1 MDLDKR
7 ERLESKGW
15 KVGSVSDFLELTP
28 EESVLVEIKLALSQS
43 LKERRQNLMTQSE
56 LASKMSS
63 SQPRIAKAENGDASV
78 SIELLIRAML
88 ATGAT
93 PQDIGQV
100 IAGVGQAIANMSS
113 YFCKVWQRIW
123 INRMSNNFGFG
134 GKKSSS
140 KNEPNSSRKNR
151 HIDNH
156 TCYHKDDYLIVDL
169 PPGTRVKKQ

>member
-1 MDLDKR
+1 MLINRINAMDLDKR
-7 ERLESKGW
+7 VRLESKGW

-63 SQPRIAKAENGDASV
+63 RQPRIAKAENGDASV

-100 IAGVGQAIANMSS
+100 IADVG
-113 YFCKVWQRIW
+113 
-123 INRMSNNFGFG
+123 
-134 GKKSSS
+134 
-140 KNEPNSSRKNR
+140 
-151 HIDNH
+151 
-156 TCYHKDDYLIVDL
+156 
-169 PPGTRVKKQ
+169 

>member
-7 ERLESKGW
+7 ARLESKGW
-15 KVGSVSDFLELTP
+15 KVESVSDFLELTP

-56 LASKMSS
+56 LAFKMSS

-100 IAGVGQAIANMSS
+100 IAGVG
-113 YFCKVWQRIW
+113 
-123 INRMSNNFGFG
+123 
-134 GKKSSS
+134 
-140 KNEPNSSRKNR
+140 
-151 HIDNH
+151 
-156 TCYHKDDYLIVDL
+156 
-169 PPGTRVKKQ
+169 